1 MGGAVG
7 GRRRVSRRDGRL
19 ADDRLLDDLDGV
31 EVRVDTFGG
40 GARAQLEQPLLGS
53 AQQNA
58 ARPASM
64 AILQVMEQLLGLQ
77 FVPRAS
83 LDTPSKGSHA
93 LVGYFGTGEESREAQ
108 P

>member
-1 MGGAVG
+1 M
-7 GRRRVSRRDGRL
+7 GRRVGHRVDDGRL
-19 ADDRLLDDLDGV
+19 DALDGV

-40 GARAQLEQPLLGS
+40 QAEAPCWAQLEQLLLGR
-53 AQQNA
+53 AQQHA

-77 FVPRAS
+77 LVPRAG
-83 LDTPSKGSHA
+83 LEAPTKGSHA
-93 LVGYFGTGEESREAQ
+93 LVGSFGTGEESREAQ